1 MFGRVLNVPLVSSL
15 VFSLQGYLL
24 KQSYWKEHGLNMK
37 ALEMHIESTIF
48 FYRPGI
54 GFFFIR

>member
-48 FYRPGI
+48 FTARV
-54 GFFFIR
+54 